1 MKVIMLFASL
11 MMLTVPQ
18 IGWADREALPCGMD
32 LNCNGIISTF
42 ERNWYSEILEQERRD
57 SSPSPRVPESRR
69 LPPSSCQ
76 CYQRAYQDCLEQ
88 RARMT
93 TAVRGAM
100 NCEQWEQILAQCY
113 E

>member
-1 MKVIMLFASL
+1 MRIIMVFVSLVI
-11 MMLTVPQ
+11 LTVSPM
-18 IGWADREALPCGMD
+18 GWAAVETLPCGMD
-32 LNCNGIISTF
+32 LNCDGIVSTF

-57 SSPSPRVPESRR
+57 SSPSSRVSESRR
-69 LPPSSCQ
+69 LPLSLCQ
-76 CYQRAYQDCLEQ
+76 RYQRAYQDCLEQ

-100 NCEQWEQILAQCY
+100 NCEQWEKILAQCY